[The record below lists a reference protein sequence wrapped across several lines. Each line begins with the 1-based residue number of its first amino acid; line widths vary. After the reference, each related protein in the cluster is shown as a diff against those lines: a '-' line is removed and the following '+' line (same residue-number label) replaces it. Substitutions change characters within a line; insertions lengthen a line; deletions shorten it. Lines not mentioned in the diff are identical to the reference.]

1 VASTLLRELAR
12 GEAER
17 IAEIDRSEQIRIGY
31 RVEDGVLRSEAVAW
45 DVPRWTRDA
54 TGEPNL
60 GARIRQ
66 LANRLEAGDRVI
78 GAFDGELLV
87 GYIALHALGPKL
99 AQLAELFVSNGYR
112 RQGIASRLTAALL
125 ERARASGA
133 RQLYVSAVPS
143 ESAVGF
149 YRSQGFRLAE
159 QVHPDLFCLEPEDIH
174 MIREL

>member
-1 VASTLLRELAR
+1 MASIELRELAR

-17 IAEIDRSEQIRIGY
+17 IAEIDRSEQIRLGY
-31 RVEDGVLRSEAVAW
+31 RVESGVLRAEAVEW

-54 TGEPNL
+54 PGEPNL
-60 GARIRQ
+60 GTRIRK
-66 LANRLEAGDRVI
+66 LANRMEDGDCVI
-78 GAFDGELLV
+78 GAFDGDLLV
-87 GYIALHALGPKL
+87 GYIALHALSPEL

-112 RQGIASRLTAALL
+112 RHGIASRLTSALI

-149 YRSQGFRLAE
+149 YRSQRFRLAE
-159 QVHPDLFCLEPEDIH
+159 QVRPELFRLEPEDIH
-174 MIREL
+174 MIREI